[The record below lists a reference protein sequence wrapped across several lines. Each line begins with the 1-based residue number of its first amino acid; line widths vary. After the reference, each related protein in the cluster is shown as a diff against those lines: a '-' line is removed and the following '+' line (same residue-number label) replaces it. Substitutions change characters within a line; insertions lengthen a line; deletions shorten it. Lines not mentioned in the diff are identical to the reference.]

1 MKPSLYCPVCSRPI
15 VDFHY
20 SAPMVTCFSCDQR
33 YGVVSGKLSN
43 RSSIYEVLLYLT
55 AKLPRLYKRYYTFQ
69 ITTPERTLK
78 RLQFSVAG
86 KADRVPVHSGD
97 IVSVLYTLQGYVMKQ
112 LVAITNHTTGKSYV
126 LDSPIPSPS
135 YLAVTIGSIT
145 IGLIVIAALSGANML
160 LTTGLSALGVLLYL
174 KSTNIA
180 HLTTPILTNEVRE
193 GRRLLADQRLMAQ
206 KRQIETRIDELHHEC
221 KSNQVLIEQVE
232 TLKQKMT
239 QVDQTLYSARIYR
252 ATSAVKIL
260 KQQITNSHRLIREYE
275 RTAKMV
281 EIEVDTSW
289 IADQLPDAENF
300 SLRIFERL
308 EELKTIEDQNQQLK
322 LQLAAYE
329 EVNYPGIPEYREV

>member
-1 MKPSLYCPVCSRPI
+1 MKPSLYCPICSRPI
-15 VDFHY
+15 GDFHY
-20 SAPMVTCFSCDQR
+20 NAPLVTCLSCDQR
-33 YGVVSGKLSN
+33 YGVVSGKLSHC
-43 RSSIYEVLLYLT
+43 SSIYEVLLYLT

-78 RLQFSVAG
+78 RLQFSVPG

-97 IVSVLYTLQGYVMKQ
+97 IVSVLYTLQGYVMKK

-135 YLAVTIGSIT
+135 YLTATIGTIMMGMIT
-145 IGLIVIAALSGANML
+145 LAAFSGANML
-160 LTTGLSALGVLLYL
+160 LTSSLSAVGVLVYL
-174 KSTNIA
+174 KTGNIA
-180 HLTTPILTNEVRE
+180 QLTTPILSTELRE
-193 GRRLLADQRLMAQ
+193 GRRLLADQRLIAQ

-232 TLKQKMT
+232 KLKHKMS

-252 ATSAVKIL
+252 ATSAVNIL
-260 KQQITNSHRLIREYE
+260 KQQIVNSHRLIREYE

-289 IADQLPDAENF
+289 IADQLPDADNF
-300 SLRIFERL
+300 TLRIFERL
-308 EELKTIEDQNQQLK
+308 EELKTIEEQNQHLK

-329 EVNYPGIPEYREV
+329 EVNYQAIPEYREV

>member
-20 SAPMVTCFSCDQR
+20 SAPMVTCFSCEQR

-78 RLQFSVAG
+78 RLQFSVSG

-97 IVSVLYTLQGYVMKQ
+97 IVSVLYTLQGYVMKK

-135 YLAVTIGSIT
+135 YLTVTIGSLTLGT
-145 IGLIVIAALSGANML
+145 IVLAVLSGANML
-160 LTTGLSALGVLLYL
+160 LITGLSALGIVLYL
-174 KSTNIA
+174 KTANIA
-180 HLTTPILTNEVRE
+180 HLTTPILSSEMRE

-206 KRQIETRIDELHHEC
+206 KRRIETRIDELHHEC

-232 TLKQKMT
+232 RLQQKMA

-300 SLRIFERL
+300 TLRIFERL

-329 EVNYPGIPEYREV
+329 EVNYQGIPEYREV